1 MLLSKKFRRSVCCQ
15 ALVVFAAKKNKKLLI
30 IPLEDEAMEEEGEQA
45 TSVGVGQSGWLEDIR
60 RKNKSRLTTF
70 RPLRELNDVYK
81 STNKNDLIDWV
92 RGGGGGGGG
101 GGAESTSSPS
111 ALRHL
116 PVNWTKF
123 ELQDWLVKYDL
134 GELSHLLRDAD
145 GTILQQLV
153 REWKRE
159 SELMASAFW
168 HLLRTGLKDPTRS
181 VFLYLKFRA
190 ALESLYHTM

>member
-1 MLLSKKFRRSVCCQ
+1 MLLSRKFRRSVCCQ
-15 ALVVFAAKKNKKLLI
+15 ALVVFAAKKNKQLLI
-30 IPLEDEAMEEEGEQA
+30 IPLEEEAMEEEGVQGNRGDR
-45 TSVGVGQSGWLEDIR
+45 SPFIGGWLEDIR
-60 RKNKSRLTTF
+60 RKRKSCLTTF
-70 RPLRELNDVYK
+70 RPLKELKDVYK
-81 STNKNDLIDWV
+81 GTNENDLIEWV
-92 RGGGGGGGG
+92 RGGGGGG
-101 GGAESTSSPS
+101 ADASSSPS

-123 ELQDWLVKYDL
+123 ELQDWLVKNDL

-145 GTILQQLV
+145 GTTLQQLV

-190 ALESLYHTM
+190 ALESLYLTM